1 MPSLENGLEEGE
13 EKVGGREGLPAITPP
28 QGSKAPGI
36 QIGQTQDT

>member
-13 EKVGGREGLPAITPP
+13 EVGGREGLPASTPP

-36 QIGQTQDT
+36 QMGQTQDT